1 MAGRGT
7 SSRDWW
13 PNQLNL
19 RILHQNSPLSNPMG
33 EAFNFGAILETIGKI
48 GWGTYIVALIVLVIV
63 QFVIGIVLSI
73 IAMIPVLGAIIQFV
87 LFAPLVI
94 FEYRYICQIYDA
106 AGV

>member
-1 MAGRGT
+1 VLFFIVAIITM
-7 SSRDWW
+7 
-13 PNQLNL
+13 L
-19 RILHQNSPLSNPMG
+19 LSLIGAIRFARTGSMG

-48 GWGTYIVALIVLVIV
+48 GWGTYIVALIVLIIV